1 MAYSELPWRPFLGH
15 QAWSWTTLRRGN
27 VFYYVYKRFLS
38 RFLILFERSFISMVS
53 AVASWPARVK
63 TEQFT
68 SSLNPIGLKHCVLAE
83 FRSFGM
89 CAYAQPR
96 WKVGRDLKWDGYWS
110 LSHLPLLLRPCFTH
124 SLPYSSFPSPLNTAR
139 FGENLLGCPRCPAKI
154 GGPHDLQSWR
164 GRVLRVP

>member
-15 QAWSWTTLRRGN
+15 RARSWTRLRRGN
-27 VFYYVYKRFLS
+27 VSYYVYKRFLS

-53 AVASWPARVK
+53 AVASWAARVK

-96 WKVGRDLKWDGYWS
+96 LKSRKGSQMGWT
-110 LSHLPLLLRPCFTH
+110 LIP
-124 SLPYSSFPSPLNTAR
+124 FPSPTTAAPL
-139 FGENLLGCPRCPAKI
+139 FHTFSSLLLFPPPRWIQLGLGKI
-154 GGPHDLQSWR
+154 C
-164 GRVLRVP
+164 